1 MLNKIKREVDF
12 EDGRLIGE
20 DLSQLF
26 AEAGGVD
33 GREAEMVAAKSG
45 TDLWPVLLLSLSN
58 IFLRAWN
65 KVWRDKNWICLPTG
79 TCSGGSDNEL
89 PLAWAFLLDFFAA
102 GALFEV
108 VALRLRLFV
117 CCCWWAVRT
126 CTL

>member
-58 IFLRAWN
+58 IFLRA
-65 KVWRDKNWICLPTG
+65 
-79 TCSGGSDNEL
+79 
-89 PLAWAFLLDFFAA
+89 
-102 GALFEV
+102 
-108 VALRLRLFV
+108 
-117 CCCWWAVRT
+117 
-126 CTL
+126 